1 MSRKSIKKHKQ
12 KQAYKEYLAK
22 INDNGFRHYHCPSCF
37 DNDNM
42 LVEGKYIDS
51 REWICDR
58 CYNKWIMVA

>member
-12 KQAYKEYLAK
+12 KQVYKEYLAK

-42 LVEGKYIDS
+42 LVEGKYTKIG
-51 REWICDR
+51 WICNR
-58 CYNKWIMVA
+58 CDNKWIIVA